1 MARQIKSL
9 TDLSAQK
16 LLQKKVGTNIVFEV
30 SDTNISASIPLT
42 ASALVSNSTISG
54 SGRLTAGS
62 GYFGGDVQ
70 IMGNMLVSGALAIIN
85 TDVLE
90 VKDNIVVINKLSGS
104 SGAYDASQAGLYIN
118 RGNNETGSFLW
129 VSSSNDYQFGYTTNA
144 GGTTNLADLKFNKAK
159 INSISGSAGVD
170 VDSNIRL
177 NQTASLHT
185 SASFTTLTGIVVNG
199 GGLFNIDQAFHAI
212 DDALTSGTNNTK
224 IVNAYNRLRH
234 QITGAFDASG
244 NAIVILPKTKL
255 GQNAFPATDLNYVM
269 VDVATLD
276 TGVWVNDLLSVQ
288 LKVSGTLSDE
298 LHVVLDAPALGA
310 TDKYRLIAEN
320 YNTASYALV

>member
-1 MARQIKSL
+1 
-9 TDLSAQK
+9 
-16 LLQKKVGTNIVFEV
+16 
-30 SDTNISASIPLT
+30 
-42 ASALVSNSTISG
+42 
-54 SGRLTAGS
+54 
-62 GYFGGDVQ
+62 
-70 IMGNMLVSGALAIIN
+70 MGNMLVSGALAIIN

-104 SGAYDASQAGLYIN
+104 SLPFDASQAGLYIN
-118 RGNNETGSFLW
+118 RGNSETGSFLW
-129 VSSSNDYQFGYTTNA
+129 VSSSNDYQFNYTSNAGTTN
-144 GGTTNLADLKFNKAK
+144 NLADLKFNRAK

-170 VDSNIRL
+170 VDSNIRF

-185 SASFTTLTGIVVNG
+185 SGSFTTLTGIVVNG

-212 DDALTSGTNNTK
+212 DDALTAGTNNTK
-224 IVNAYNRLRH
+224 ITNAYSRLRH

-244 NAIVILPKTKL
+244 NAIVVLPKTKL
-255 GQNAFPATDLNYVM
+255 SQNAFPATDLNYVM
-269 VDVATLD
+269 VDVAVLD
-276 TGVWVNDLLSVQ
+276 SGVWVNDLLSVQ